1 MTYPGWAPRTLM
13 TWLVCLLLGALL
25 YPVMR
30 MDAHWGGWLVGM
42 DNLQA
47 RAQTGYGIP
56 ADVHAFTLQTM
67 TDSHAVAV
75 DVHRD
80 VEIAGGTENMARQ
93 VLRELRDRLP
103 SILTDVQRTSSRMP
117 DLVSHGVQLED
128 SFRDAGDELEIVL
141 EKFTI
146 TEDELNALL
155 KSGWKLVDD
164 ADQLVASHQVNELL
178 DGAAKITQ
186 NTAAMTG
193 DFRAWEHQRLFP
205 GPYQGKFKTLHRIF
219 VVGRGVVTLAQPV
232 YYGAGVFSELKR

>member
-1 MTYPGWAPRTLM
+1 MAQSLSSKKKVAVPGPVTNRLTWSARCLHDLSRMGAETLM

-25 YPVMR
+25 YPVIR
-30 MDAHWGGWLVGM
+30 LDAHWGGWLVGM

-67 TDSHAVAV
+67 TDSHAMAV

-103 SILTDVQRTSSRMP
+103 SILTDVQRTSSKMP

-128 SFRDAGDELEIVL
+128 WFRTPA
-141 EKFTI
+141 TSWRPS
-146 TEDELNALL
+146 L
-155 KSGWKLVDD
+155 KS
-164 ADQLVASHQVNELL
+164 SPSPR
-178 DGAAKITQ
+178 
-186 NTAAMTG
+186 M
-193 DFRAWEHQRLFP
+193 
-205 GPYQGKFKTLHRIF
+205 
-219 VVGRGVVTLAQPV
+219 
-232 YYGAGVFSELKR
+232 S